1 MKILDTIIKIIKSL
15 KLIEI
20 KNEIKK
26 PTISPTINFKSPST
40 TNLYFNSI
48 KINRKELNVIADKV
62 SRDLVD
68 GIKTQVVGTI
78 AIDKKLQTELAK
90 LKPVQLSGYLKTSIA
105 NTATLSQ
112 MQPDFLNDGP
122 LLPSLEEAFTA
133 GFEIGSG
140 GKQISNVKIE
150 KTGKNTLTISYDEEE

>member
-1 MKILDTIIKIIKSL
+1 MKILDTIVKIIKSL

-48 KINRKELNVIADKV
+48 EINKKELNVIADKV
-62 SRDLVD
+62 SKDLVD
-68 GIKTQVVGTI
+68 GIKTQVAGTI
-78 AIDKKLQTELAK
+78 AFDKKLQSELAK
-90 LKPVQLSGYLKTSIA
+90 LKPVDLSKYLKISIA
-105 NTATLSQ
+105 GTATISQ
-112 MQPDFLNDGP
+112 MQPDLLNERP

-150 KTGKNTLTISYDEEE
+150 KTGKNSLTISYDEED